1 MRPLKLKISG
11 FGPFAGVEQVDF
23 GRLGRSGLF
32 LVTGDTGA
40 GKTTVFDAITF
51 ALYGVASGGRQRRSA
66 RSFRSDFAAP
76 DTETYVELTFEHAG
90 RTYLLRRNPDYQRP
104 ARRGSGIVEQKH
116 DAELTCV
123 DTGEVVV
130 KPAPVT
136 AAVRALIGLDENQFA
151 QIGMIAQGDF
161 LRILHAESKDRT
173 EIFRR
178 IFGTEIYEQFS
189 RRLGQRFSEAKQ
201 ARQEAVT
208 RYSHTARQ
216 IDLPGTSFAALAEAP
231 DRAQELL
238 DGLNA
243 ALTAL
248 AADVERLGAQRAAL
262 SEQAEAQR
270 GKLILAEESNRGVQA
285 LAAER
290 AHLVEQEALQPERE
304 QLRRRWQRAAAAQQ
318 VMPYDRAWTQERD
331 RLRGVNESLQAR
343 QAQVSALEPQVLQLQ
358 QAYEAAQSRADTA
371 AERQQTARQL
381 READALF
388 PRAVRAQAERRKA
401 AEALERALAQ
411 RQRAAEE
418 YLRLSE
424 GWLRAQAGVL
434 AEQLEKRKPCPVC
447 GSLHHPNPARR
458 SPDAPD
464 EAQVKRAQQ
473 RRDAQEAEASA
484 AAAEAARTRQAEAQ
498 ALEAIARA
506 TDLPELRDWCAEN
519 GRPLPPLWRGRAP
532 GDPAAQADGGAPDA
546 EGKRSAAAVSGM
558 TGLPVVKK
566 FGAVGSTAATR
577 GWEAENALRSAIA
590 TGSGEAGNAIATGS
604 VAATRD
610 AIGRHE
616 PENAVMAGVAVRG
629 ANGEN
634 EAQNATGST
643 METDARALAELRSAC
658 RDFAVALEQGAR
670 ADQQQAAQAEAAWRG
685 AATRLEQSRA
695 ALAELM
701 RQMDVQTT
709 LLRQAEVAFKNAIAQ
724 QNFISGKDYRA
735 ACAPATDVEKWKEQ
749 LDEFDGRLR
758 LLRHSVAEKQ
768 QRWQGVELVDTQAA
782 RGVLQGLDDARQRL
796 EREIRQKELLHSKNT
811 DYARQLAEC
820 IAALKK
826 AQAEYAVLDD
836 LARTAQGGI
845 AGAAKIT
852 FENYILQYYFRRV
865 VAAANRRLTRMS
877 DGRFYLAGQSGA
889 GEGNRRTG
897 LDLDVMDNQTGRQ
910 RDVHTLSGGE
920 SFLASLSL
928 ALGFSDVV
936 QSSAGGIRLDTLFID
951 EGFGTLDDETL
962 SRAVSV
968 LQSLADGNCLVGIIS
983 HVGALKQRIDRRLTI
998 EKRPGGSHIRQENE

>member
-116 DAELTCV
+116 DAELTCL

-201 ARQEAVT
+201 ARQEAMA
-208 RYSHTARQ
+208 RYAHTARL
-216 IDLPGTSFAALAEAP
+216 IDLPGASFAALAEAP

-243 ALTAL
+243 ALAAL
-248 AADVERLGAQRAAL
+248 AKDVEQLTAQRSAL
-262 SEQAEAQR
+262 SEQTEAQR

-290 AHLVEQEALQPERE
+290 ARLAEQEALQPERE
-304 QLRRRWQRAAAAQQ
+304 QLRQRWQRAAAAQQ

-331 RLRGVNESLQAR
+331 RLKGVNESLQAR

-388 PRAVRAQAERRKA
+388 PQAARAQADRQKA

-434 AEQLEKRKPCPVC
+434 AEQLEKHRPCPVC

-473 RRDAQEAEASA
+473 QRDAREAEASA

-506 TDLPELRDWCAEN
+506 TDLPELRDWCVEN
-519 GRPLPPLWRGRAP
+519 GRALPPLWRGRIP
-532 GDPAAQADGGAPDA
+532 EDPAAQAADA
-546 EGKRSAAAVSGM
+546 DETRFVSAMNG
-558 TGLPVVKK
+558 
-566 FGAVGSTAATR
+566 ATR
-577 GWEAENALRSAIA
+577 GDGAESAA
-590 TGSGEAGNAIATGS
+590 DF
-604 VAATRD
+604 AA
-610 AIGRHE
+610 A
-616 PENAVMAGVAVRG
+616 
-629 ANGEN
+629 
-634 EAQNATGST
+634 
-643 METDARALAELRSAC
+643 TDARALAGLRSAC
-658 RDFAVALEQGAR
+658 RDFAAALEQGAR

-695 ALAELM
+695 ALAELV
-701 RQMDVQTT
+701 RQTDVQTT
-709 LLRQAEVAFKNAIAQ
+709 LLRQAEVAFRNAIAQ

-735 ACAPATDVEKWKEQ
+735 ACAPAADVEQWKRQ
-749 LDEFDGRLR
+749 LDEFDGQLR

-796 EREIRQKELLHSKNT
+796 EREIRQKELLHSKNG

-820 IAALKK
+820 ISALER
-826 AQAEYAVLDD
+826 AQGEYAVLDD
-836 LARTAQGGI
+836 LARTAQGGV

-962 SRAVSV
+962 SRAIGV

-998 EKRPGGSHIRQENE
+998 EKRPGGSHIRQESE

>member
-116 DAELTCV
+116 DAELTCL

-178 IFGTEIYEQFS
+178 IFGTEIYELFS

-201 ARQEAVT
+201 ARQEAMA
-208 RYSHTARQ
+208 RYAHTARL
-216 IDLPGTSFAALAEAP
+216 IDLPGASFAALAEAP

-243 ALTAL
+243 ALAAL
-248 AADVERLGAQRAAL
+248 AKDVEQLTTQRSAL

-290 AHLVEQEALQPERE
+290 ARLAEQEALQPERE
-304 QLRRRWQRAAAAQQ
+304 QLRQRWQRAAAAQQ

-331 RLRGVNESLQAR
+331 RLKGVNESLQTR

-388 PRAVRAQAERRKA
+388 PQAARAQADRQKA

-434 AEQLEKRKPCPVC
+434 AEQLEKHRPCPVC

-473 RRDAQEAEASA
+473 QRDAREAEASA

-506 TDLPELRDWCAEN
+506 TDLPELRDWCVEN
-519 GRPLPPLWRGRAP
+519 GRALPLLWRGRIP
-532 GDPAAQADGGAPDA
+532 EDPAAQAADAGMAVARRPGSSAPEAANAGDGRSMEATNGANGIFG
-546 EGKRSAAAVSGM
+546 EKKNVAADSM
-558 TGLPVVKK
+558 
-566 FGAVGSTAATR
+566 AAT
-577 GWEAENALRSAIA
+577 GGSKAESAGTAGFMTCQA
-590 TGSGEAGNAIATGS
+590 TGGHGAEDASDS
-604 VAATRD
+604 VAATR
-610 AIGRHE
+610 
-616 PENAVMAGVAVRG
+616 G
-629 ANGEN
+629 ATSEN

-643 METDARALAELRSAC
+643 METNACALAELRSAC

-695 ALAELM
+695 ALAELV
-701 RQMDVQTT
+701 RQTDVQTM
-709 LLRQAEVAFKNAIAQ
+709 LLRQAEVAFRNAIAQ

-735 ACAPATDVEKWKEQ
+735 AYAPAADVEQWKRQ
-749 LDEFDGRLR
+749 LDEFDGQLR

-796 EREIRQKELLHSKNT
+796 EREIRQKELLHSKNG

-820 IAALKK
+820 ISALER
-826 AQAEYAVLDD
+826 AQGEYAVLDD
-836 LARTAQGGI
+836 LARTAQGGV

-962 SRAVSV
+962 SRAIGV

-998 EKRPGGSHIRQENE
+998 EKRPGGSHIRQESE

>member
-116 DAELTCV
+116 DAELTCL

-201 ARQEAVT
+201 ARQEAMA
-208 RYSHTARQ
+208 RYAHTARL
-216 IDLPGTSFAALAEAP
+216 IDLPGASFAALAEAP

-243 ALTAL
+243 ALAAL
-248 AADVERLGAQRAAL
+248 AKDVEQLTAQRSAL

-290 AHLVEQEALQPERE
+290 ARLAEQEALQPERE
-304 QLRRRWQRAAAAQQ
+304 QLRQRWQRAAAAQQ

-331 RLRGVNESLQAR
+331 RLKGVNESLQAR
-343 QAQVSALEPQVLQLQ
+343 QAQVSALEPQVLQQQ

-388 PRAVRAQAERRKA
+388 PAASWAQAERQRA

-434 AEQLEKRKPCPVC
+434 AEQLEKHRPCPVC

-473 RRDAQEAEASA
+473 QRDAREAEASA

-506 TDLPELRDWCAEN
+506 TDLPELRDWCVEN
-519 GRPLPPLWRGRAP
+519 GRALPPLWRGGIP
-532 GDPAAQADGGAPDA
+532 EDPAAHAADAD
-546 EGKRSAAAVSGM
+546 ETRFVSAMNG
-558 TGLPVVKK
+558 
-566 FGAVGSTAATR
+566 ATR
-577 GWEAENALRSAIA
+577 GDGAESA
-590 TGSGEAGNAIATGS
+590 AGFA
-604 VAATRD
+604 AATD
-610 AIGRHE
+610 A
-616 PENAVMAGVAVRG
+616 
-629 ANGEN
+629 
-634 EAQNATGST
+634 S
-643 METDARALAELRSAC
+643 ALAGLRSAC
-658 RDFAVALEQGAR
+658 RDFAAALEQGAR

-695 ALAELM
+695 ALAELV
-701 RQMDVQTT
+701 RQTDVQTT
-709 LLRQAEVAFKNAIAQ
+709 LLRQAEVAFRNAIAQ

-735 ACAPATDVEKWKEQ
+735 ACAPAADVEQWKRQ
-749 LDEFDGRLR
+749 LDEFDGQLR

-796 EREIRQKELLHSKNT
+796 EREIRQKELLHSKNG

-820 IAALKK
+820 ISALER
-826 AQAEYAVLDD
+826 AQAEHAVLDD
-836 LARTAQGGI
+836 LARTAQGGV

-962 SRAVSV
+962 SRAIGV